1 MLNKDKKAKVIKK
14 SAMTDK
20 DTGSSA
26 VQIGILSE
34 RIKELSAHLKEHK
47 KDNHSRRGLIKIV
60 AKRRK
65 HMKYLERTDAKTFAK
80 LVKDFKLKG

>member
-14 SAMTDK
+14 TAMSDA

-26 VQIGILSE
+26 VQVGILSE
-34 RIKELSAHLKEHK
+34 RIKELSAHLKKHK
-47 KDNHSRRGLIKIV
+47 KDNHSRRGLIKLV

-65 HMKYLERTDAKTFAK
+65 HMKYLEKKDAKTFAK